1 MVAGFC
7 RDIAHTG
14 VVLVKDYSTEA
25 AIWEVLKKHVH
36 AIATV
41 LAGGIKQFPKNI
53 LNGIYQTYS
62 INNQRGKDDAFSLFF
77 ERVDMGSTGQR

>member
-14 VVLVKDYSTEA
+14 VVLVKDYSDYSPEA
-25 AIWEVLKKHVH
+25 AIWEALKKHVH
-36 AIATV
+36 TIATV

-53 LNGIYQTYS
+53 LNDIYQTYS
-62 INNQRGKDDAFSLFF
+62 INNQRGKDDVFPLFF
-77 ERVDMGSTGQR
+77 